1 MYVQQPNSQ
10 AFSQLVLLQALTEF
24 PSSWVL
30 TPVNGKKIPYRQC
43 WQSEQPISHEEIAKD
58 IRSGK
63 AKGVGL
69 RTGGIS
75 GGIIAID
82 ADGPAAHEKILE
94 LSNSEALPNT
104 VAFSS
109 NRPGRCQYLFYIPPE
124 YWESIRTTKIGT
136 GVKGDDGKEEKLEL
150 RWDGCQSVLPPSAH
164 PSTGVYQWR
173 KSFTEIAIAPAP
185 MWVIKA
191 MLIEQEPQQP
201 ERHTTAYTRKARTG
215 EQWTDTEWAL
225 SYLSALN
232 SYRADDYD
240 DWLTVG
246 MALHS
251 ADNSLLTEW
260 DTWSSQSP
268 KYKPGVCEKKWKS
281 FKGQGVSLG
290 SLAHMAKEDGW
301 RSPFQKSTGRS
312 YSSNKKRS
320 NSGGSD
326 GSGGDGGQPIVEL
339 SLRDRILE
347 ILDRNQERSHR
358 DEAFIKLA
366 KTTGAT
372 TKEIKDLAASLES
385 EVDLE
390 ESRIDRKT
398 EVENLLKVGK
408 YQLELHDYL
417 DLSVA
422 QPLNQ
427 IAKWMGTTPAA
438 MLTTLYPVIGSLLK
452 VGTRLEL
459 IKATDFYALAV
470 IFSGLV
476 CESGGGK
483 TPAQKTILKPLF
495 ALQAEEEIEY
505 KKRLLEYQQELVE
518 WKKVKDNQE
527 PAPEQPVPREYYTT
541 DATSEAIALIQNQQP
556 CDGFLGWF
564 DELPALFKSQGQY
577 KSGRGADGEKILSGR
592 DGTGFK
598 VNRASGKRLVVNE
611 SAYSITGSLQ
621 PLVLRQMMGDF
632 TDANGQ
638 WARFLWT
645 VMQVQPAPYPDNAI
659 PFDVLG
665 LLKGIYKRLRNLP
678 PVTYT
683 LSSEAKKAYRNW
695 YNQLDR
701 LKMAESRQGL
711 RAVYSKM
718 KGDVGT
724 LALLLHCFNGCV
736 TEGYIPALEVSEA
749 TMLAAIKLS
758 KYHIGQVK
766 LIHSEGDA
774 ANGDLS
780 AIHAKII
787 QLSERKG
794 WLKAADV
801 RDIDRQVKKKF
812 SADDIRHHF
821 QELEASG
828 FGQTKG
834 TRTKLMWSIYKNT
847 PPNDTPRHSDKTQDS
862 FEQLRTNSGQKS
874 PNSGQTQDSLEIAE
888 SITNI
893 SVQQLVVQTQDT
905 QDSFLSS
912 AVHSL
917 NPLSAENE
925 IKATDLN
932 FSVLSC
938 PEFNNEAENQE
949 AVGIP
954 EDVQTQGNCPEF
966 VLSCPEFDEISNDS
980 NKPTANPQLALAKLT
995 AFLEI
1000 LEAYTKPYFEREV
1013 LIATVAEMCAFE
1025 ESWEGI
1031 KATMKTAELSDEE
1044 RLEVGRRWDE
1054 LGHGAKTRQLYKQYQ
1069 QKTEQP
1075 EVVFEKGDRVQY
1087 QHWYGILAAHVSA
1100 GWLVQWDK
1108 LSKSCIKRHG
1118 EIPAIAKHPLKE
1130 ADLKLISKAT
1140 HG

>member
-94 LSNSEALPNT
+94 LSNGEALPNT

-109 NRPGRCQYLFYIPPE
+109 GRPGRCQYLFYIPPE

-251 ADNSLLTEW
+251 ADDSLLTEW

-326 GSGGDGGQPIVEL
+326 GSGGDGGPIVEL

-347 ILDRNQERSHR
+347 ILNRNQERSHR

-366 KTTGAT
+366 QTTGAT
-372 TKEIKDLAASLES
+372 TREIKELAASLES

-390 ESRIDRKT
+390 ESRSERKT
-398 EVENLLKVGK
+398 EVENLLRVGK
-408 YQLELHDYL
+408 YQLELQDYL
-417 DLSVA
+417 DPSVA
-422 QPLNQ
+422 QPLKRV
-427 IAKWMGTTPAA
+427 AGWMGTTPAA

-459 IKATDFYALAV
+459 IKATDFYALPV
-470 IFSGLV
+470 VYTGLV

-483 TPAQKTILKPLF
+483 IPAQKTIIKPLF
-495 ALQAEEEIEY
+495 
-505 KKRLLEYQQELVE
+505 R
-518 WKKVKDNQE
+518 
-527 PAPEQPVPREYYTT
+527 
-541 DATSEAIALIQNQQP
+541 ATRRS
-556 CDGFLGWF
+556 
-564 DELPALFKSQGQY
+564 
-577 KSGRGADGEKILSGR
+577 R
-592 DGTGFK
+592 D
-598 VNRASGKRLVVNE
+598 
-611 SAYSITGSLQ
+611 
-621 PLVLRQMMGDF
+621 
-632 TDANGQ
+632 
-638 WARFLWT
+638 
-645 VMQVQPAPYPDNAI
+645 
-659 PFDVLG
+659 
-665 LLKGIYKRLRNLP
+665 
-678 PVTYT
+678 
-683 LSSEAKKAYRNW
+683 
-695 YNQLDR
+695 
-701 LKMAESRQGL
+701 
-711 RAVYSKM
+711 
-718 KGDVGT
+718 
-724 LALLLHCFNGCV
+724 
-736 TEGYIPALEVSEA
+736 
-749 TMLAAIKLS
+749 
-758 KYHIGQVK
+758 
-766 LIHSEGDA
+766 
-774 ANGDLS
+774 
-780 AIHAKII
+780 
-787 QLSERKG
+787 
-794 WLKAADV
+794 
-801 RDIDRQVKKKF
+801 
-812 SADDIRHHF
+812 
-821 QELEASG
+821 
-828 FGQTKG
+828 
-834 TRTKLMWSIYKNT
+834 
-847 PPNDTPRHSDKTQDS
+847 
-862 FEQLRTNSGQKS
+862 
-874 PNSGQTQDSLEIAE
+874 
-888 SITNI
+888 
-893 SVQQLVVQTQDT
+893 
-905 QDSFLSS
+905 
-912 AVHSL
+912 
-917 NPLSAENE
+917 
-925 IKATDLN
+925 
-932 FSVLSC
+932 
-938 PEFNNEAENQE
+938 
-949 AVGIP
+949 
-954 EDVQTQGNCPEF
+954 
-966 VLSCPEFDEISNDS
+966 
-980 NKPTANPQLALAKLT
+980 
-995 AFLEI
+995 
-1000 LEAYTKPYFEREV
+1000 
-1013 LIATVAEMCAFE
+1013 
-1025 ESWEGI
+1025 
-1031 KATMKTAELSDEE
+1031 
-1044 RLEVGRRWDE
+1044 
-1054 LGHGAKTRQLYKQYQ
+1054 
-1069 QKTEQP
+1069 
-1075 EVVFEKGDRVQY
+1075 
-1087 QHWYGILAAHVSA
+1087 
-1100 GWLVQWDK
+1100 
-1108 LSKSCIKRHG
+1108 
-1118 EIPAIAKHPLKE
+1118 
-1130 ADLKLISKAT
+1130 
-1140 HG
+1140 